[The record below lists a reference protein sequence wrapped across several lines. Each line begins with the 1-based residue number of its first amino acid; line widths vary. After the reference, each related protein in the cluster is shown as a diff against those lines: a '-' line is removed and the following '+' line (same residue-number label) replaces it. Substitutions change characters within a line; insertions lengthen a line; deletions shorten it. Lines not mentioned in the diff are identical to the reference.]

1 MGPRGGARY
10 SFAGFALALALG
22 LALALSAC
30 AAREERVTLRVMSG
44 QDPEAQA
51 IDAVEFRSFEAAHP
65 GVTIVDMPV
74 PTGADYRETVF
85 ARIATSAPPDLFLL
99 DGADVA
105 AVAARGVVLD
115 LQPFVAG
122 AGVSLSRFFPQ
133 VIAPFRMR
141 ETLLAFPR
149 GFSPTV
155 YYYNRDLWDRAGL
168 AAPRNGWT
176 QSEFLTAV
184 RALTRDTNGDGVV
197 DQWGT
202 TLDHRLGAWQ
212 AWMWSAGADVLT
224 PDGLRA
230 TGAVDQPAAEST
242 LTFLTQLSARGFVP
256 PRAAGNA
263 AGEAPDVAQRMFT
276 AGRLGLLGGG
286 HGLLPVLR
294 RTTAPGGAGMRV
306 GVVSVPRAPSHE
318 VRTPL
323 DATGWAVRG
332 NTPHRPLAVALAAW
346 MVRTSAQ
353 RRRAVAGLDV
363 PALFSVAYEAAARD
377 ASGLEMEFLWQ
388 VPYGAMPWGARV
400 ARYREVETAMRT
412 LMDRVVDERI
422 PVKAAVR
429 DAAKAADSVLA
440 R

>member
-1 MGPRGGARY
+1 
-10 SFAGFALALALG
+10 
-22 LALALSAC
+22 
-30 AAREERVTLRVMSG
+30 MSG

-65 GVTIVDMPV
+65 GVTIVDGPV
-74 PTGADYRETVF
+74 PTGADYREAVF

-105 AVAARGVVLD
+105 AAAARGVVLD

-133 VIAPFRMR
+133 VIAPFRVR
-141 ETLLAFPR
+141 GALLAFPR

-155 YYYNRDLWDRAGL
+155 YYYNRDLFDRAGL

-184 RALTRDTNGDGVV
+184 RTLTRDTNGDGAV

-202 TLDHRLGAWQ
+202 TLDHGLGAWQ

-230 TGAVDQPAAEST
+230 TGAVDQPAAEGT

-256 PRAAGNA
+256 PRAAGKA
-263 AGEAPDVAQRMFT
+263 VGEAPDIAQRMFT
-276 AGRLGLLGGG
+276 TGRLGLLGGG
-286 HGLLPVLR
+286 HALLPALR
-294 RTTAPGGAGMRV
+294 RATAPGRV
-306 GVVSVPRAPSHE
+306 GVVSVPRAPGHE

-323 DATGWAVRG
+323 DATGWAVRS

-388 VPYGAMPWGARV
+388 VPYGAVPWGARV
-400 ARYREVETAMRT
+400 ARYREVEQAMRT

-422 PVKAAVR
+422 QLKAAVR
-429 DAAKAADSVLA
+429 DAAKVADSVLA